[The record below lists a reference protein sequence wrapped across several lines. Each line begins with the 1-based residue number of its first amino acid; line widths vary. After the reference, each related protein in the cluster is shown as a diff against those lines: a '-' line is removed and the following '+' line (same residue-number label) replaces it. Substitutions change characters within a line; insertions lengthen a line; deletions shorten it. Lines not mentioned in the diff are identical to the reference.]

1 QEMPCEVH
9 IDYRCNTLRF
19 VEAGDTTVAS
29 EPDEQT
35 LQNKL
40 EPFNQLS
47 TRSSNWQKQ
56 AVLGAR
62 GSDTGDVF
70 VYVEDVRFPQQQRN
84 ATLMAG

>member
-1 QEMPCEVH
+1 F
-9 IDYRCNTLRF
+9 IDVQLLRF